1 MQLQK
6 KKTGKKIFAGLTIII
21 TFTVLN
27 RLIAKQQLSHHLRI
41 MFHLPKGSHF
51 DTNQARKSRNSARFF
66 VFRLKIKR
74 NAITHGCEN
83 RKPNR
88 KR

>member
-1 MQLQK
+1 M
-6 KKTGKKIFAGLTIII
+6 
-21 TFTVLN
+21 
-27 RLIAKQQLSHHLRI
+27 
-41 MFHLPKGSHF
+41 PKDSHF